1 MEKKKVVAVLH
12 ASGYYEGYN
21 SDLGYLSYHQ
31 PYLFPLAY
39 VLYEDDTVDVLTH
52 GDTSLKRTENNFSIR
67 YPYTLRQAKILLQ
80 AIRDGVPSNR

>member
-1 MEKKKVVAVLH
+1 MKKKVVAVLH
-12 ASGYYEGYN
+12 ASGYYEGHY
-21 SDLGYLSYHQ
+21 SDFGYQCYGQ

-39 VLYEDDTVDVLTH
+39 VLYDDDTVEVLTH
-52 GDTSLKRTENNFSIR
+52 GDTSLNRTETNFSIR

>member
-1 MEKKKVVAVLH
+1 MRKKVVAVLH

-21 SDLGYLSYHQ
+21 SDFGYQRYHQ

-39 VLYEDDTVDVLTH
+39 VLYDDDTVEVLTH
-52 GDTSLKRTENNFSIR
+52 GDTSLNRAEKNFSIR
-67 YPYTLRQAKILLQ
+67 YPYTLGQAKILLQ